1 MAMLEDRFVGGFRS
15 VEVDAVSG
23 TRLVS
28 KLINCVMHDGKKSI
42 ATRVVHDALKRAAEA
57 VNGTDGAAVLTEA
70 LENLKPQV
78 EVRSKRVG
86 GATYQVPTM
95 VSAKRRQTLA
105 IRWLLEAARSRG
117 GRAMS
122 DRLGDEIVS
131 ALRREGAAYTKRE
144 NVHKMAD
151 ANKAFAHFG

>member
-1 MAMLEDRFVGGFRS
+1 MTVLEDRFVGGFRG

-42 ATRVVHDALKRAAEA
+42 ATRVVHDALSRAAGV
-57 VNGTDGAAVLTEA
+57 VNSPDGAAVLTEA

-117 GRAMS
+117 GRSMS

>member
-1 MAMLEDRFVGGFRS
+1 MDNEGVFVPGARRI
-15 VEVDAVSG
+15 DADAWSG
-23 TRLVS
+23 SLLVG
-28 KLINCVMHDGKKSI
+28 KLCNCLMKDGKKSI
-42 ATRVVHDALKRAAEA
+42 ASEVVRGALVRAGRAIGREDFA
-57 VNGTDGAAVLTEA
+57 NILSEA

-86 GATYQVPTM
+86 GATYQVPT
-95 VSAKRRQTLA
+95 VVGAKRRQTLA

-117 GRAMS
+117 GRNMA

-131 ALRREGAAYTKRE
+131 ALKREGAAFTKKD
-144 NVHKMAD
+144 NVHRMAD